1 METSTSYIHA
11 GMPTVHLGL
20 HKPTHTPLLALKYTH
35 ARTHTY
41 TITHARTHR
50 HTDDIYPHTWTNLNR
65 QAHVLVLLRWRG
77 HSLKSSDNLI
87 TFFWLTSQTT
97 SAFRRLPFCLSVLF
111 IPFFFHLSRYPF
123 SCSSYLCVMTT
134 PSFFHLS
141 VRPSIRP
148 SIRPCV
154 RVSVYPSVRPP
165 VCSSARSFLARQLD

>member
-1 METSTSYIHA
+1 
-11 GMPTVHLGL
+11 MPTIHLGL

-35 ARTHTY
+35 ARAHTY

-123 SCSSYLCVMTT
+123 SCSSFFHTSVWWPLLLSFIC
-134 PSFFHLS
+134 PSVHLS
-141 VRPSIRP
+141 VRLSVRVSVCPSIRL
-148 SIRPCV
+148 SVRPCV
-154 RVSVYPSVRPP
+154 RLHVLS
-165 VCSSARSFLARQLD
+165 